1 MLSLIIDDSTTPL
14 SINRI
19 SEVISKYPDMQLNTI
34 RISIDNA
41 SENININQLNEIF
54 TLDINSLTITDSES
68 TDTQPMLIDDISVK
82 RININ
87 KSILLSSGTRYDVEI
102 ERE

>member
-19 SEVISKYPDMQLNTI
+19 SEVISKHPDMQLNTI